1 MNNSERFN
9 DPFQW
14 FIQKTLFHKSE
25 NYSNEHFIGSLKGYQ
40 VGM

>member
-25 NYSNEHFIGSLKGYQ
+25 MITLMNISLVVWKDIK
-40 VGM
+40 